1 MSPDANLSFS
11 DMKLRP
17 PLPPLSDGTVTL
29 RELTAADVPA
39 VTAAC
44 RDPEIVRW
52 TTEIP
57 EDYTEEHARGW
68 IESTRSGW
76 EKGSAEFAITETATD
91 AVAGAIGLVERKEWI
106 AEIGYW
112 VAVPFRGRGLA
123 TRALGLVAE
132 WGHSLGFVRL
142 QLTMLLGNDAS
153 ARVAAKC
160 GFVEEGVLHGYA
172 KQRGAIRNVSMW
184 SRVQH

>member
-1 MSPDANLSFS
+1 MLS

-17 PLPPLSDGTVTL
+17 PAPPLSDHTVTL
-29 RELTAADVPA
+29 RELTASDVPA
-39 VTAAC
+39 VTTAC

-57 EDYTEEHARGW
+57 EGYTEDHARGW

-76 EKGSAEFAITETATD
+76 ENGRAEFAITEAATD
-91 AVAGAIGLVERKEWI
+91 AVAGAIGLFKREEWI

-112 VAVPFRGRGLA
+112 VAASFRGHGVA
-123 TRALGLVAE
+123 TRALGLVAD
-132 WGHSLGFVRL
+132 WGHSLGFVRV
-142 QLTMLLGNDAS
+142 QLMMLPGNDAS

-160 GFVEEGVLHGYA
+160 GFVEEGRLHAYA
-172 KQRGAIRNVSMW
+172 KQRGAIRDVLMW
-184 SRVQH
+184 SRVRP